1 MLARRLDLFFRALQR
16 GLAAAAAAMSARED
30 GGEEELIVGHDF
42 RKVIE
47 CVGTTDFLLK
57 FYSYSTP
64 NFLTWLVLGFS
75 STNPCL
81 PTTEQP
87 EQDWGSKLHLF
98 IERPLG

>member
-1 MLARRLDLFFRALQR
+1 
-16 GLAAAAAAMSARED
+16 MSARED
-30 GGEEELIVGHDF
+30 GGDDELIVGHDF

-47 CVGTTDFLLK
+47 CVGTTDFLLLK

-64 NFLTWLVLGFS
+64 NFLTWLWLVLGFS
-75 STNPCL
+75 SLNPCL

-87 EQDWGSKLHLF
+87 EQDWGSKLYLF